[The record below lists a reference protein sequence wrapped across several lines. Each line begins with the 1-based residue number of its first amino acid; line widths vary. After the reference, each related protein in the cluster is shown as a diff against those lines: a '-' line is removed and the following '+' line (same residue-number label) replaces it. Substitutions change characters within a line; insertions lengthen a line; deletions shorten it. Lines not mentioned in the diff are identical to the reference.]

1 MENNKTFKFM
11 GNYFGVNKN
20 FLNRT
25 QKVPDNQ
32 KQTQNTLAHQR
43 TTLRQWKVKPLNGKY
58 LQYKLWLKT
67 NMYQEHITIIIK

>member
-1 MENNKTFKFM
+1 M

-20 FLNRT
+20 FLNRI

-43 TTLRQWKVKPLNGKY
+43 TTLRQ
-58 LQYKLWLKT
+58 
-67 NMYQEHITIIIK
+67 